1 MMDRLTDLTVKSKL
15 KSKKVIPPQ
24 SEQVNSSVMDHQELA
39 MKNKN
44 NKKALDWTET
54 LNKNNKKSKNLT
66 KDLINTLLMK
76 T

>member
-24 SEQVNSSVMDHQELA
+24 SEQVNSSVTDHQELA

-44 NKKALDWTET
+44 NKKVLDWTET